1 MFCAVYA
8 AADHILYI
16 YKKKKEKNT
25 IYTIQIFL
33 PFFVKNME
41 ASPSLQSQE
50 NQLTLRLTVDSP
62 VALIMMAVISKSLD
76 ADA

>member
-1 MFCAVYA
+1 MLLLIIY
-8 AADHILYI
+8 YI
-16 YKKKKEKNT
+16 YTKRKKKKNT